1 MSLVNRAAIACRAA
15 AHHLRQGV
23 GVHEAPL
30 ADPMACGID
39 SDCGMREEKRDAAA
53 SADVRA
59 FFSQM
64 PTDKTPMTQTRDDAL
79 KQHSQVARERAFGG
93 HRDRHPAFLG
103 YRHVS
108 HPGSSRPWPAGPY
121 AAPRRTHPPPP
132 DHPLE
137 LLTEPAPGTG
147 RTCPTAEAARCTPAD
162 RPGVAHLSDHSPTER
177 GDLAVTCA
185 GAARAGRFS
194 HAWGNSA

>member
-1 MSLVNRAAIACRAA
+1 MYVTNQQDDTISVIDAHTQKVGATAPAGTAPEGVAIAM
-15 AHHLRQGV
+15 
-23 GVHEAPL
+23 

-64 PTDKTPMTQTRDDAL
+64 PTDKTPMAQTRDDAL
-79 KQHSQVARERAFGG
+79 KQLSQVVRERAFGG

-108 HPGSSRPWPAGPY
+108 HPGCSRPWHAGPS
-121 AAPRRTHPPPP
+121 
-132 DHPLE
+132 
-137 LLTEPAPGTG
+137 GTQAN
-147 RTCPTAEAARCTPAD
+147 TSATA
-162 RPGVAHLSDHSPTER
+162 
-177 GDLAVTCA
+177 
-185 GAARAGRFS
+185 
-194 HAWGNSA
+194 